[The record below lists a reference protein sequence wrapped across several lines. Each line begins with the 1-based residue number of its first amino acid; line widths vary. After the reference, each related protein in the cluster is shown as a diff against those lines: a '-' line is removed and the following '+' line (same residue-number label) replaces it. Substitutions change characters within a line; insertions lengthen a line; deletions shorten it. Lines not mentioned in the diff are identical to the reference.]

1 MGIEKLSSKCLNSAC
16 QVLCSTLQNMQ
27 DRIPALRELRSLV
40 GKTGLGHSEP
50 KHRMDTFKDDRR
62 GTKCD
67 LWKFKKIQSM
77 PGCEGDKGRWPLHW
91 LPDHSL
97 IHAAESY

>member
-1 MGIEKLSSKCLNSAC
+1 
-16 QVLCSTLQNMQ
+16 MQ
-27 DRIPALRELRSLV
+27 DRIPALKELMNLE
-40 GKTGLGHSEP
+40 GKTGLGHNEP
-50 KHRMDTFKDDRR
+50 KHRMDTFQDDRR

-77 PGCEGDKGRWPLHW
+77 PGCEGDKGKWLLHW

-97 IHAAESY
+97 ITCCWILLGSHGSP